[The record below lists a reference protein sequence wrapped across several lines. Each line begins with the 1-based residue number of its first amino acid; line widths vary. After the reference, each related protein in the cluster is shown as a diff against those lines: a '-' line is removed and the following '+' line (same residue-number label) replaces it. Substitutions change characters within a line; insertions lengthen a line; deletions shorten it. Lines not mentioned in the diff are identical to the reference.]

1 MTHLSDSDV
10 EGFLAGSL
18 TRDDLRRVTRHLLSG
33 CGDCRACVA
42 TAVPAGGLWST
53 SKAEPDDVY
62 DACIDRAR
70 KAVRKLKPRLKK
82 DKERLQRG
90 LDLLHERW
98 FGELTWPERR
108 SFWDMH
114 VEIFL
119 ELSFEERYRNPVKMV
134 ELAQTAQQIADRP
147 ERAPRYG
154 NAIHMDLRAR
164 AWAELGNA
172 WRVKEYFTRAE
183 TSVETARSLA
193 EQGTGDPLLA
203 VRIDDIE
210 ASLRKDQRR
219 FDEAVALLERVY
231 RAYLRLGERH
241 LAGRAL
247 MSKGITLGIAGQP
260 LKAIDAHRNGLELM
274 DPERDPQLVATTQH
288 GLLNALVAAEK
299 YNEAGRL
306 LLQSGLRQKFADDP
320 LNLLRLRWV
329 EAKILAGHGRLENAE
344 EAFTTVYRGFHQRGL
359 HYVAAVA
366 GLDLAEVLLRQDK
379 HSAAHA
385 LAVDLYN
392 TFQERRIDV
401 EAQRALMTFEVVCSI
416 QAATPTIARRIGDFL
431 DRRQHNPRLL
441 FEPIGTL
448 YR

>member
-1 MTHLSDSDV
+1 MAHLSDSDV
-10 EGFLAGSL
+10 EGFLVGNL
-18 TRDDLRRVTRHLLSG
+18 TRDDLRRVTRHLISG
-33 CGDCRACVA
+33 CGECRARMK
-42 TAVPAGGLWST
+42 TALPAGALWSL

-70 KAVRKLKPRLKK
+70 KAVRKLEPKLKK

-98 FGELTWPERR
+98 FGQLSWPERR

-147 ERAPRYG
+147 EEARYG
-154 NAIHMDLRAR
+154 DSLHMDLRAR

-172 WRVKEYFTRAE
+172 WRVKEFFKRSE
-183 TSVETARSLA
+183 ESLQTAHSLA

-219 FDEAVALLERVY
+219 FDEAVALLERVH

-241 LAGRAL
+241 LAGRAF
-247 MSKGITLGIAGQP
+247 MKRGIALELSGRPDEAIQS
-260 LKAIDAHRNGLELM
+260 LQQATSLIDA
-274 DPERDPQLVATTQH
+274 ERDPKLLAAAQHSLLKTLVDCGRFH
-288 GLLNALVAAEK
+288 
-299 YNEAGRL
+299 EAGKL
-306 LLQSGLRQKFADDP
+306 LLKSGLRQKFADDP

-344 EAFTTVYRGFHQRGL
+344 EAFRSVYWGFHQRGL

-366 GLDLAEVLLRQDK
+366 GLDLAEVMLRQSK
-379 HSAAHA
+379 PSEAHA
-385 LAVDLYN
+385 LSVDLFN
-392 TFQERRIDV
+392 TFQEHQIDV
-401 EAQRALMTFEVVCSI
+401 EAQRALMTFEVVCSV
-416 QAATPTIARRIGDFL
+416 QAATPKIARRIGEFL

-441 FEPIGTL
+441 FEPLRIL
-448 YR
+448 YG

>member
-1 MTHLSDSDV
+1 MAHLSDSDV

-18 TRDDLRRVTRHLLSG
+18 TGDDLRRVTRHLLSG
-33 CGDCRACVA
+33 CGDCRVRLQ
-42 TAVPAGGLWST
+42 TAVPAEALWSR
-53 SKAEPDDVY
+53 SKAETDDVY

-70 KAVRKLKPRLKK
+70 KAVRKLEPRLKK
-82 DKERLQRG
+82 DKERFQHG

-134 ELAQTAQQIADRP
+134 ELARTAQQIADRP
-147 ERAPRYG
+147 ERARYG
-154 NAIHMDLRAR
+154 EALHMDLRAR
-164 AWAELGNA
+164 ASAELGNA
-172 WRVKEYFTRAE
+172 WRVNEFFDRAE
-183 TSVETARSLA
+183 ACLETARSLA

-203 VRIDDIE
+203 VRIDDFE
-210 ASLRKDQRR
+210 ASLRKAQRR
-219 FDEAVALLERVY
+219 FDEAVALLEQVY

-247 MSKGITLGIAGQP
+247 MSKGMTLELSGKPDEAIRSLQQA
-260 LKAIDAHRNGLELM
+260 LRLIDA
-274 DPERDPQLVATTQH
+274 ERDPKLVATTQH
-288 GLLNALVAAEK
+288 SLLKTLVDCGK
-299 YNEAGRL
+299 FQEASRL

-344 EAFTTVYRGFHQRGL
+344 EAFRTVYYGFHQRGL

-366 GLDLAEVLLRQDK
+366 GLDLAEVLLRQFK
-379 HSAAHA
+379 HSEAHA
-385 LAVDLYN
+385 LSVDLFN
-392 TFQERRIDV
+392 TFQERRIDI

-416 QAATPTIARRIGDFL
+416 QAATPAIARRIGEFL
-431 DRRQHNPRLL
+431 DQRQHNPRLL
-441 FEPIGTL
+441 FEPLRIL
-448 YR
+448 YG

>member
-1 MTHLSDSDV
+1 MVHLSDSDV

-18 TRDDLRRVTRHLLSG
+18 TGDDLRRVTRHLLSG
-33 CGDCRACVA
+33 CGDCRARLQ
-42 TAVPAGGLWST
+42 TAVPAEALWSR
-53 SKAEPDDVY
+53 SKAETDDVY

-70 KAVRKLKPRLKK
+70 KAVRKLEPRLKK
-82 DKERLQRG
+82 DKERFQRG

-119 ELSFEERYRNPVKMV
+119 ELSFAERYRNPVKMV
-134 ELAQTAQQIADRP
+134 ELARTAQQIADRP
-147 ERAPRYG
+147 ERARYG
-154 NAIHMDLRAR
+154 EALHMDLRAR
-164 AWAELGNA
+164 ASAELGNA
-172 WRVKEYFTRAE
+172 WRVNEFFDRAE
-183 TSVETARSLA
+183 AYLETARSLA

-203 VRIDDIE
+203 VRIDDFE
-210 ASLRKDQRR
+210 ASLRKAQRR

-231 RAYLRLGERH
+231 RAYFRLGERH

-247 MSKGITLGIAGQP
+247 MSKGMTLELSGKPDEAIRSLQQA
-260 LKAIDAHRNGLELM
+260 LRLIDA
-274 DPERDPQLVATTQH
+274 ERDPKLVATTQH
-288 GLLNALVAAEK
+288 SLLKTLVDCGQFQ
-299 YNEAGRL
+299 EASRL

-344 EAFTTVYRGFHQRGL
+344 EAFRTVYYGFHQRGL

-366 GLDLAEVLLRQDK
+366 GLDLAEVLLRQFK
-379 HSAAHA
+379 HSEAHA
-385 LAVDLYN
+385 LSVDLFN
-392 TFQERRIDV
+392 TFQERRIDI

-416 QAATPTIARRIGDFL
+416 QAATPAIARRIGEFL

-441 FEPIGTL
+441 FEPLRIL
-448 YR
+448 YG

>member
-1 MTHLSDSDV
+1 MVHLSDSDV
-10 EGFLAGSL
+10 EGFLSGSL
-18 TRDDLRRVTRHLLSG
+18 TRDDLRRATRHLLSG
-33 CGDCRACVA
+33 CGDCRARLT
-42 TAVPAGGLWST
+42 TAMSAGRLWSLG
-53 SKAEPDDVY
+53 KAEPDDVY

-70 KAVRKLKPRLKK
+70 KAVRRLEPKLKK

-98 FGELTWPERR
+98 FGQLTWPERR

-119 ELSFEERYRNPVKMV
+119 QLSFEERYRNPTKMV
-134 ELAQTAQQIADRP
+134 EYAQTAQQIADRP
-147 ERAPRYG
+147 ERARYG
-154 NAIHMDLRAR
+154 EALHKDLRAR

-172 WRVKEYFTRAE
+172 WRVDEYFGKAE
-183 TSVETARSLA
+183 ASLETARSLA
-193 EQGTGDPLLA
+193 EEGTGDPLLA

-231 RAYLRLGERH
+231 RAYLRLGECH

-247 MSKGITLGIAGQP
+247 MSKGITLEVAGQP
-260 LKAIDAHRNGLELM
+260 LKAIEAHRKGLELM
-274 DPERDPQLVATTQH
+274 DPERDPKLVATTQH

-329 EAKILAGHGRLENAE
+329 EAKILAGHARLENAE
-344 EAFTTVYRGFHQRGL
+344 EAFRTVYWGFHQRGL

-366 GLDLAEVLLRQDK
+366 GLELAEVLLRQDK
-379 HSAAHA
+379 QTEAHA

-392 TFQERRIDV
+392 TFQEHRIDV
-401 EAQRALMTFEVVCSI
+401 EAQRALMTFEVVCSV
-416 QAATPTIARRIGDFL
+416 QAATPKIARRIGEFL

-441 FEPIGTL
+441 FEPLRIL
-448 YR
+448 YG

>member
-10 EGFLAGSL
+10 EGFLAGTL
-18 TRDDLRRVTRHLLSG
+18 TRDDLRRVTRHLISD
-33 CGDCRACVA
+33 CGECRARMK
-42 TAVPAGGLWST
+42 TALPAGALWSL

-70 KAVRKLKPRLKK
+70 KAVRKLEPKLKK

-98 FGELTWPERR
+98 FGQLTWPERR

-147 ERAPRYG
+147 ERARYG
-154 NAIHMDLRAR
+154 DALHKDLRAR

-172 WRVKEYFTRAE
+172 WRVKEFFKHAE
-183 TSVETARSLA
+183 ESLETARSLA

-219 FDEAVALLERVY
+219 FDEAAALLEKVY

-247 MSKGITLGIAGQP
+247 MSKGITFEVAGQP
-260 LKAIDAHRNGLELM
+260 LQAIDSHRKSLALL

-288 GLLNALVAAEK
+288 GLLHALVTAEK
-299 YNEAGRL
+299 YNEAGKL

-344 EAFTTVYRGFHQRGL
+344 EAFRSVYWGFHRRGL

-366 GLDLAEVLLRQDK
+366 GLDLAEVMLRQSK
-379 HSAAHA
+379 PSEAHA
-385 LAVDLYN
+385 LSVDLFN
-392 TFQERRIDV
+392 TFQEHQIDV
-401 EAQRALMTFEVVCSI
+401 EAQRALMTFEVVCSV
-416 QAATPTIARRIGDFL
+416 QAATPKIARRIGEFL

-441 FEPIGTL
+441 FEPLRIL
-448 YR
+448 YG

>member
-1 MTHLSDSDV
+1 MAHLSDSDV

-33 CGDCRACVA
+33 CSGCRARLVE
-42 TAVPAGGLWST
+42 AVPAAGLWST
-53 SKAEPDDVY
+53 SQPEPDDVY
-62 DACIDRAR
+62 DACIDRAW
-70 KAVRKLKPRLKK
+70 KAVRKLKPKLKK

-119 ELSFEERYRNPVKMV
+119 QLSFEERYRNPVKMV
-134 ELAQTAQQIADRP
+134 ELAKTAQQVADRP

-154 NAIHMDLRAR
+154 NVLHMDLRAR
-164 AWAELGNA
+164 AWSELGNA
-172 WRVKEYFTRAE
+172 WRVKEYFDRAE
-183 TSVETARSLA
+183 ASLETARSLA

-203 VRIDDIE
+203 VRIDDFE
-210 ASLRKDQRR
+210 ASLRKAQRR
-219 FDEAVALLERVY
+219 FDEAVALLEQVY

-247 MSKGITLGIAGQP
+247 MSKGMTLELSGRPDEAIRSLQQA
-260 LKAIDAHRNGLELM
+260 LRLIDA
-274 DPERDPQLVATTQH
+274 ERDPKLVATTQH
-288 GLLNALVAAEK
+288 SLLKTLVDCGK
-299 YNEAGRL
+299 FQEASRL
-306 LLQSGLRQKFADDP
+306 LLQSGLGQKFADDP

-344 EAFTTVYRGFHQRGL
+344 EAFRTVYYGFHQREL

-366 GLDLAEVLLRQDK
+366 GLDLAEVLLRQFK
-379 HSAAHA
+379 HSEAHA
-385 LAVDLYN
+385 LSVDLFN
-392 TFQERRIDV
+392 TFQERRIDI

-416 QAATPTIARRIGDFL
+416 QAATPTIARRIGEFL
-431 DRRQHNPRLL
+431 DQRQHNPRLL
-441 FEPIGTL
+441 FEPLRIL
-448 YR
+448 YS

>member
-18 TRDDLRRVTRHLLSG
+18 DRDELRRVTRHLLSG
-33 CGDCRACVA
+33 CADCRDRLK
-42 TAVPAGGLWST
+42 TAVPAGVLWSLG
-53 SKAEPDDVY
+53 KAEPDDVY
-62 DACIDRAR
+62 DACIDRAQ
-70 KAVRKLKPRLKK
+70 KAVRKLKPKLRK
-82 DKERLQRG
+82 DKERLRRG

-119 ELSFEERYRNPVKMV
+119 QLSFEERYRNPTKMV

-147 ERAPRYG
+147 ERARYG
-154 NAIHMDLRAR
+154 ETLHMDLRAR

-172 WRVKEYFTRAE
+172 WRVKEFFKRAE
-183 TSVETARSLA
+183 ECLEKARALA

-219 FDEAVALLERVY
+219 FDEAVALLERVH
-231 RAYLRLGERH
+231 RAYLRLGECH

-247 MSKGITLGIAGQP
+247 MKQGIALGIAGQP
-260 LKAIDAHRNGLELM
+260 LKAVEAHRKSLELM

-288 GLLNALVAAEK
+288 GLLNALVVAEK

-329 EAKILAGHGRLENAE
+329 EAKILAGHERLQSAE
-344 EAFTTVYRGFHQRGL
+344 EAYRVVYYGFLKEKL
-359 HYVAAVA
+359 HYVAAVV
-366 GLDLAEVLLRQDK
+366 GLDLAEVLLRQSK
-379 HSAAHA
+379 HAEAHA
-385 LAVDLYN
+385 LAVDLFD
-392 TFQERRIDV
+392 TFQEHRIDV
-401 EAQRALMTFEVVCSI
+401 EAQRALMTFEVVCSV
-416 QAATPTIARRIGDFL
+416 QAATPKIARRIGDFL

-441 FEPIGTL
+441 FEPLGVL